1 MSSAE
6 SAEPETK
13 LVWRVSSSLD
23 TAKPGEVLL
32 LDDQGRVLG
41 PKAMRRATVVG
52 WGVVGSVVGV
62 GAGAIGVLLSPF
74 AGVIVGAMTMGFL
87 LWQLRHG
94 REFQRALALASAG
107 RRDDAFAIV
116 TELESRQLGNQFPPF
131 IDYLAGKLEW
141 QRGNGEAALRRY
153 DRALGALGRMRGRGR
168 GMYWICTF
176 DRVQLLAAMG
186 KLDVARTARA
196 ELEEAPRGDYFA
208 MELALTDLMIA
219 FHAGEPSLL
228 PGDDDLYEWAK
239 AALRTSRFGASVVLL
254 AWAFDQR
261 GDQDMAE
268 HMLREAPARLETEF
282 LAETTPRLS
291 VWLEQ
296 RLGKLPSRDDDD
308 DLSRQIEAADRDRGG
323 SGQ

>member
-1 MSSAE
+1 MAASAD
-6 SAEPETK
+6 SADPGTK

-32 LDDQGRVLG
+32 LDDQGHVLG
-41 PKAMRRATVVG
+41 PRAMRRATVTG
-52 WGVVGSVVGV
+52 WGVVGSVVTV
-62 GAGAIGVLLSPF
+62 GAGAIGVLVGPI
-74 AGVIVGAMTMGFL
+74 AGVVVGAVTLGFL
-87 LWQLRHG
+87 VWQLRHG

-107 RRDDAFAIV
+107 RRDEAFAIV
-116 TELESRQLGNQFPPF
+116 EGLERRQLGNQFPPF

-141 QRGNGEAALRRY
+141 QRGHGEAALLRY

-186 KLDVARTARA
+186 RLDAARAARA
-196 ELEEAPRGDYFA
+196 ELEDAPRGDYFA

-219 FHAGEPSLL
+219 FHAGDATLL
-228 PGDDDLYEWAK
+228 ARDEDLYDWAK

-261 GDQDMAE
+261 GDTDMAE
-268 HMLREAPARLETEF
+268 HLLREAPGRLETEF
-282 LAETTPRLS
+282 LAETTPRLHA
-291 VWLEQ
+291 WLVD
-296 RLGKLPSRDDDD
+296 RLDRLPGEEDE
-308 DLSRQIEAADRDRGG
+308 LSKQIDEAARAR
-323 SGQ
+323 